1 MCNYLAR
8 IINALTQLVQTNLK
22 SYDMILKLLI
32 RLYNCFDGLAKY
44 FFSRCKGNPLAVVT
58 ARFDTLVERIGK
70 DLTPVVY
77 DLITFINQV
86 PTSTHCLKITVKSLI
101 LQLCKCKKFVLNVI
115 GTIFAIF
122 GHELFIYF
130 FFRVFETF
138 LVVFKSL

>member
-101 LQLCKCKKFVLNVI
+101 VRNIAFVFNLN
-115 GTIFAIF
+115 FSRQNQ
-122 GHELFIYF
+122 H
-130 FFRVFETF
+130 
-138 LVVFKSL
+138 

>member
-44 FFSRCKGNPLAVVT
+44 FFLRCKGNPLAVVT

-86 PTSTHCLKITVKSLI
+86 PSSSHSGLRSPKKSHFPT
-101 LQLCKCKKFVLNVI
+101 LQ
-115 GTIFAIF
+115 IFTFHAIF
-122 GHELFIYF
+122 
-130 FFRVFETF
+130 TF
-138 LVVFKSL
+138 LAFFVISKIQMRLFW

>member
-44 FFSRCKGNPLAVVT
+44 FFLRCKGNPLAVVT

-86 PTSTHCLKITVKSLI
+86 PTSSHSGLKSLKKSHFTP
-101 LQLCKCKKFVLNVI
+101 LQ
-115 GTIFAIF
+115 
-122 GHELFIYF
+122 
-130 FFRVFETF
+130 F
-138 LVVFKSL
+138 LA